1 MQVFMPY
8 VYVPST
14 DATYVKLVTPLGE
27 LHVETDV
34 LWKAFVSVAVLLVT
48 LLLYRLCFAS
58 GKTKRTKRTKK
69 GKKEPK
75 LQKSGDVRDKQEGVE
90 SSSEDESDDEDGDD
104 DGRSALD
111 ESILKK
117 GEHSY
122 YYAHQ
127 RRVVKDDAKDESA
140 IKKTMVSTYGWVDN
154 KSTVRYVNSYAF
166 LLSVAVEACIDC
178 ELTLCVSL
186 V

>member
-8 VYVPST
+8 VYVPSA

-27 LHVETDV
+27 LHVEMYV
-34 LWKAFVSVAVLLVT
+34 LWKVFGSVAVLLVT

-58 GKTKRTKRTKK
+58 GKTKKTKK
-69 GKKEPK
+69 GKKKEPK
-75 LQKSGDVRDKQEGVE
+75 LQKSGDVRDKQEGAE
-90 SSSEDESDDEDGDD
+90 SSSEEEESDDEDDDD

-166 LLSVAVEACIDC
+166 LPSVAV
-178 ELTLCVSL
+178 
-186 V
+186 

>member
-1 MQVFMPY
+1 MRVFMPY
-8 VYVPST
+8 VYVPSA
-14 DATYVKLVTPLGE
+14 DASYVKLVTPVGI
-27 LHVETDV
+27 LHLEKDV
-34 LWKAFVSVAVLLVT
+34 LWKAAVSVAVLLVT
-48 LLLYRLCFAS
+48 LLLYKLCFAS
-58 GKTKRTKRTKK
+58 GKSKKKR
-69 GKKEPK
+69 KEPK
-75 LQKSGDVRDKQEGVE
+75 LQKSGDVREQQENE
-90 SSSEDESDDEDGDD
+90 SEEESDDDDD

-154 KSTVRYVNSYAF
+154 KSTVRYVN
-166 LLSVAVEACIDC
+166 VQI
-178 ELTLCVSL
+178 LCLWSWGMQTS
-186 V
+186 